1 MAGKAVEELTI
12 RRGQTIVLKG
22 NATGYKLKVLATESG
37 RCKVRPMTGLD
48 EPLYLRPVGDDG
60 LLYLTDGA

>member
-1 MAGKAVEELTI
+1 MAGKPMAELTA

-22 NATGYKLKVLATESG
+22 NATGYKITMLATESK
-37 RCKVRPMTGLD
+37 RAKMRIVTGLD

-60 LLYLTDGA
+60 CLYLTDGA